1 MVFALS
7 SQRNAE
13 VDAVQLICRK
23 WPPNKV
29 NVKKSSSSALFSNK
43 RNPSFISIRSSVHIG
58 WDKIETI
65 DSLLR
70 KGGYR
75 GHITP
80 DVRESIKLT
89 RYQSSETHLPYD
101 EYRELADR
109 RQGKCNGAC

>member
-1 MVFALS
+1 MLFGVIF
-7 SQRNAE
+7 QC
-13 VDAVQLICRK
+13 CRSF
-23 WPPNKV
+23 W
-29 NVKKSSSSALFSNK
+29 ALF
-43 RNPSFISIRSSVHIG
+43 FFVG

>member
-1 MVFALS
+1 MLIVSTSSLS
-7 SQRNAE
+7 
-13 VDAVQLICRK
+13 
-23 WPPNKV
+23 
-29 NVKKSSSSALFSNK
+29 F
-43 RNPSFISIRSSVHIG
+43 SSVSIIG

-70 KGGYR
+70 KGGFR

-101 EYRELADR
+101 EYRELANH
-109 RQGKCNGAC
+109 RQGKCNGVC

>member
-1 MVFALS
+1 MLIGVFFLLCLS
-7 SQRNAE
+7 FCFFY
-13 VDAVQLICRK
+13 V
-23 WPPNKV
+23 
-29 NVKKSSSSALFSNK
+29 
-43 RNPSFISIRSSVHIG
+43 G

-70 KGGYR
+70 KGGFR